1 MRAARAWASRTPG
14 EDAMLCSDLERYLEA
29 YLDGR
34 LGRSRTTI
42 LRRHLGLCGPC
53 RARVER
59 LRRYERE
66 VGRQLGGKAG
76 ADQPSLW
83 QGLEVDLVRSFSVGG
98 ADLVPLLRPL
108 PPSVP
113 RLRPPAPRDPAR
125 PARTSAAT
133 ASLRRRLSRLGGVL
147 AIALAIGTL
156 YEMAR
161 AWLTPEDPAEAAMQA
176 YLDFEAGKTDL
187 ALKTDDPERLRGW
200 LSTQLERPV
209 PPLPVPNGFRLVG
222 GAKARLASHDAA
234 VVAYVPTGAGDTQRT
249 LLFVQTAGW
258 DPSADER
265 QGAVPVPLAVSGYN
279 ELAWAADPYSFRLVS
294 AEPPARLRAFAP

>member
-1 MRAARAWASRTPG
+1 
-14 EDAMLCSDLERYLEA
+14 MLCSDLERYLEA

-66 VGRQLGGKAG
+66 VGRQLGGRAG

-98 ADLVPLLRPL
+98 AEIVPLLRPL
-108 PPSVP
+108 PPSAP
-113 RLRPPAPRDPAR
+113 RLGPPAPREPAR
-125 PARTSAAT
+125 PPRTAGAT
-133 ASLRRRLSRLGGVL
+133 ATLRRRLSRLGGVL
-147 AIALAIGTL
+147 AIALALGTL

-161 AWLTPEDPAEAAMQA
+161 AWLTPEDPAESAMQA
-176 YLDFEAGKTDL
+176 YLEFAGGKSDL
-187 ALKTDDPERLRGW
+187 ALKTDDPERLRAW
-200 LSTQLERPV
+200 LSAQLDRQV
-209 PPLPVPNGFRLVG
+209 PTLPVPNGFRLVG
-222 GAKARLASHDAA
+222 GAKARLASRDAA
-234 VVAYVPTGAGDTQRT
+234 VIAYAPTGRGDTQPT
-249 LLFVQTAGW
+249 LLFVQQAGFA
-258 DPSADER
+258 PSADER
-265 QGAVPVPLAVSGYN
+265 QGAVPVPLAVAGYN
-279 ELAWAADPYSFRLVS
+279 ELAWAADPYLFRLVS